1 MNLFCVLCSCKVI
14 VLRRNNGGIDVV
26 CWGMKRVS
34 VGSKVRIEEGKNSFS
49 GGGIL
54 INRRM
59 DIII

>member
-26 CWGMKRVS
+26 GGMKRVS